1 MSISTAMRCIA
12 GCLPGPVEAAPYK
25 HTSEKLKPCASQIS
39 KCVPSSALFPSRYS
53 GYKMF
58 SAKKNGYSHLRI
70 LTISCL
76 RVSPLK
82 IGFPVS
88 VPQVSRKIHLICQES
103 FLCFTDIQGI

>member
-58 SAKKNGYSHLRI
+58 SAKKNGHSNLRI

-82 IGFPVS
+82 IGCPVS